1 MNLSAIA
8 NGMTSSVNP
17 NMQAILKVNE
27 GYEVDDYGDQI
38 PKFIEHTITIQTQ
51 SMSTAD
57 LERLNYASQQG
68 QFLYAYANGSVSS
81 LRRSQGKGA
90 EMMIFKPYGEDA
102 DAEWLVKQ
110 VVESYPDWVKV
121 VLWRQ

>member
-1 MNLSAIA
+1 MNLRAIA

-17 NMQAILKVNE
+17 NMAAVLKVSD
-27 GYEVDDYGDQI
+27 GYDVDDYGTQVPKYTEQQI
-38 PKFIEHTITIQTQ
+38 MIQTQ

-57 LERLNYASQQG
+57 LERLNYVSQQG
-68 QFLYAYANGSVSS
+68 QFLYAYANGAISA
-81 LRRSQGKGA
+81 LRRSQGKGS
-90 EMMIFKPYGEDA
+90 EMMVFKPYGEDV

>member
-17 NMQAILKVNE
+17 NMQAILKVND

-51 SMSTAD
+51 SMSTVD

-68 QFLYAYANGSVSS
+68 QFLYAYANGSVSA

>member
-17 NMQAILKVNE
+17 NMQAILKVND

-68 QFLYAYANGSVSS
+68 QFLYAYANGSVSA

-102 DAEWLVKQ
+102 DAEWLVKL

>member
-8 NGMTSSVNP
+8 NGITSSINP
-17 NMQAILKVNE
+17 NIKAVLKVND
-27 GYEVDDYGDQI
+27 GYDVDEYGIQVPKYTEHQI
-38 PKFIEHTITIQTQ
+38 MIQTQ

-57 LERLNYASQQG
+57 LEHLNYVSQQG
-68 QFLYAYANGSVSS
+68 QFLYAYANGSISA
-81 LRRSQGKGA
+81 LRRSQGKGS
-90 EMMIFKPYGEDA
+90 EMMVFKPYGEDL
-102 DAEWLVKQ
+102 DAEWMVKQ

>member
-1 MNLSAIA
+1 MNLRAIA

-17 NMQAILKVNE
+17 NMAAVLKVSD
-27 GYEVDDYGDQI
+27 GYDVDDYGAQVPKYTEQQI
-38 PKFIEHTITIQTQ
+38 LIQTQ

-57 LERLNYASQQG
+57 LERLNYVSQQG
-68 QFLYAYANGSVSS
+68 QFLYAYANGSISA
-81 LRRSQGKGA
+81 LRRSLGKGS
-90 EMMIFKPYGEDA
+90 EMMVFKPYGEDV
-102 DAEWLVKQ
+102 DAEWMVKQ

>member
-68 QFLYAYANGSVSS
+68 QFLYVYANGSVSA

-90 EMMIFKPYGEDA
+90 EMMTFKPYGEDVDA
-102 DAEWLVKQ
+102 DWMVKQ

>member
-38 PKFIEHTITIQTQ
+38 PKFIKHTITIQTQ

-68 QFLYAYANGSVSS
+68 QFLYAYVNGSVSA

>member
-17 NMQAILKVNE
+17 NMQAILKVND

-68 QFLYAYANGSVSS
+68 QFLYAYANGSVSA

>member
-1 MNLSAIA
+1 MNLRAIA

-17 NMQAILKVNE
+17 NMAAVLKVSD
-27 GYEVDDYGDQI
+27 GYDVDDYGAQV
-38 PKFIEHTITIQTQ
+38 PKYTEQHIMIQTQ

-57 LERLNYASQQG
+57 LERLNYVSQQG
-68 QFLYAYANGSVSS
+68 QFLYAYANGSISA
-81 LRRSQGKGA
+81 LRRSLGKGS
-90 EMMIFKPYGEDA
+90 EMMVFKPYGEDV
-102 DAEWLVKQ
+102 DAEWMVKQ

>member
-68 QFLYAYANGSVSS
+68 QFLYAYANGSVSA

-90 EMMIFKPYGEDA
+90 EMMTFKPYGEDVDA
-102 DAEWLVKQ
+102 DWMVKQ

>member
-68 QFLYAYANGSVSS
+68 QFLYAYANGSVSA

>member
-68 QFLYAYANGSVSS
+68 QFLYAYANGSISA
-81 LRRSQGKGA
+81 LRRSLGKGS
-90 EMMIFKPYGEDA
+90 EMMVFKPYGEDA
-102 DAEWLVKQ
+102 EAEWLVKQ

-121 VLWRQ
+121 VLCRQ

>member
-8 NGMTSSVNP
+8 NGITSSVNP
-17 NMQAILKVNE
+17 NIEAVLKVND
-27 GYEVDDYGDQI
+27 GYDVDEYGVQV
-38 PKFIEHTITIQTQ
+38 PKFAEQQVMIQTQ

-57 LERLNYASQQG
+57 LERLNYVSQQG
-68 QFLYAYANGSVSS
+68 QFLYAYANGSISA

-90 EMMIFKPYGEDA
+90 EMMVFKPYGEDA

-121 VLWRQ
+121 VLCRQ

>member
-8 NGMTSSVNP
+8 NGITSSINP
-17 NMQAILKVNE
+17 NIEAVLKVND
-27 GYEVDDYGDQI
+27 GYDVDEYGVQV
-38 PKFIEHTITIQTQ
+38 PKFTEQQVMIQTQ

-57 LERLNYASQQG
+57 LEHLNYASQQG
-68 QFLYAYANGSVSS
+68 QFLYAYANGSISA

-90 EMMIFKPYGEDA
+90 EMMVFKPYGEDA
-102 DAEWLVKQ
+102 DAKWLVKQ

-121 VLWRQ
+121 VLCRQ

>member
-68 QFLYAYANGSVSS
+68 QFLYAYANGSVSA

-90 EMMIFKPYGEDA
+90 EMMIFKPYGEDT

>member
-57 LERLNYASQQG
+57 LERLNYISQQG
-68 QFLYAYANGSVSS
+68 QFLYAYANGSISA
-81 LRRSQGKGA
+81 LRRSQGKGS
-90 EMMIFKPYGEDA
+90 EMMVFKPYGEDV